1 MSLIRHGIVALT
13 GLGPVYGLQ
22 LGGEIAARTG
32 RQLNPGQI
40 YSTLARCQRDGL
52 ITEVAKTHDNL
63 ALFAATPAGL
73 ESTAQ
78 WFNSVECDWDHMVFQ
93 LSLAR
98 TLPEQLLPAQ
108 QLANLISNYRRAW
121 QSVAGS
127 AGHEPGCPNTADP
140 TLTDLDG
147 GASNERRPG
156 DPALTDLDGAVPDGR
171 RPVNP
176 VWLDAERQ
184 LAQAAIGWLDGLA
197 AVGADPRP
205 LPQVR
210 PRRGRKPNQA

>member
-22 LGGEIAARTG
+22 LGSEIAARTG

-40 YSTLARCQRDGL
+40 YSTLSRCQRDGL

-73 ESTAQ
+73 ENTAQ
-78 WFNSVECDWDHMVFQ
+78 WFNTVSCDWEQMVFQ

-98 TLPEQLLPAQ
+98 TLPEQLLPTQ
-108 QLANLISNYRRAW
+108 QLTDLISNYRRAW
-121 QSVAGS
+121 QSVLGS
-127 AGHEPGCPNTADP
+127 AGHELGHPNTAV
-140 TLTDLDG
+140 
-147 GASNERRPG
+147 
-156 DPALTDLDGAVPDGR
+156 PAGPDLDGAAPDPR
-171 RPVNP
+171 RPGYP
-176 VWLDAERQ
+176 VWLEAEQQ
-184 LAQAAIGWLDGLA
+184 LAQAAIRWLDGLA

>member
-1 MSLIRHGIVALT
+1 MALT

-22 LGGEIAARTG
+22 LGSEIAARTG

-78 WFNSVECDWDHMVFQ
+78 WFNSVECDWEQMVFQ

-108 QLANLISNYRRAW
+108 QLTDLISNYRRAW
-121 QSVAGS
+121 QSVLGS
-127 AGHEPGCPNTADP
+127 AGHELGHPNTAVP
-140 TLTDLDG
+140 AGPDLDR
-147 GASNERRPG
+147 AAPDERRPG
-156 DPALTDLDGAVPDGR
+156 YHAGPDLDRAAPDPR
-171 RPVNP
+171 RPGYP
-176 VWLDAERQ
+176 VWLDAEQQ
-184 LAQAAIGWLDGLA
+184 LAQAAILWLDGLA

>member
-22 LGGEIAARTG
+22 LGSEIAARTG

-78 WFNSVECDWDHMVFQ
+78 WFNSVECDWEQMVFQ

-108 QLANLISNYRRAW
+108 QL
-121 QSVAGS
+121 
-127 AGHEPGCPNTADP
+127 
-140 TLTDLDG
+140 TDLWSINSMACTL
-147 GASNERRPG
+147 GAPVRVPAGKQALSTSIGPRPG
-156 DPALTDLDGAVPDGR
+156 RSRPSTLLTMCMT
-171 RPVNP
+171 
-176 VWLDAERQ
+176 WL
-184 LAQAAIGWLDGLA
+184 
-197 AVGADPRP
+197 
-205 LPQVR
+205 
-210 PRRGRKPNQA
+210 